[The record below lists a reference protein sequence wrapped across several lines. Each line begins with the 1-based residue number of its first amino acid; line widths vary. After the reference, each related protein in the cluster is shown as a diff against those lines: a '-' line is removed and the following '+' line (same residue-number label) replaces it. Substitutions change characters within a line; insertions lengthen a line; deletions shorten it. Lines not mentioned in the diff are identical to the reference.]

1 VDEKQR
7 PDAKPARI
15 DRIKLS
21 FRIRN
26 QAGLRTDEKCV
37 RNSGAALGR
46 SSVVPLPFSWPPGA
60 AVRRDHIAE
69 ETTMDYRLL
78 GRTGVRVSPLC
89 LGTMM
94 FGAQTSEAESIRIIH
109 KAIDVGINFV
119 DTADMYS
126 TGESERIVGK
136 ALANRRDAVVL
147 ATKGRHKMGEGQNDW
162 GGSRLHMRQ
171 ALDASLRRLATDHID
186 LYYIHAPDYET
197 PIEETLRFLD
207 DAVRQGKILY
217 PACSNFRAWRVCE
230 ALWTS
235 DKLGLARFA
244 AMQPLYNLVN
254 RDIEVELLP
263 LCQAHGLGVVTYSP
277 LARGILTGKYK
288 PGEKFPEGSRAA
300 RSDKRMREAELR
312 DESLDI
318 SQQLAAH
325 CKSKGVAPSQF
336 ALAWC
341 LANSILT
348 SVILGPRTMEQF
360 DDNVASLQVNITAE
374 DETFVDR
381 LVPPGEHSGKG
392 FNDPLYP
399 VTGRPRNHAK

>member
-1 VDEKQR
+1 MQ
-7 PDAKPARI
+7 
-15 DRIKLS
+15 
-21 FRIRN
+21 
-26 QAGLRTDEKCV
+26 
-37 RNSGAALGR
+37 
-46 SSVVPLPFSWPPGA
+46 
-60 AVRRDHIAE
+60 H
-69 ETTMDYRLL
+69 RLL

-94 FGAQTSEAESIRIIH
+94 FGGPTAEADSIRIIH
-109 KAIDVGINFV
+109 RALDAGINFV

-136 ALANRRDAVVL
+136 ALAERRANTVL
-147 ATKGRHKMGEGQNDW
+147 ATKGRHKMGDGANDL
-162 GGSRLHMRQ
+162 GASRLHLRQ
-171 ALDASLRRLATDHID
+171 ALDASLKRLGTDYID
-186 LYYIHAPDYET
+186 LYYVHAPDYDT
-197 PIEETLRFLD
+197 PIDETLRFLD

-244 AMQPLYNLVN
+244 AVQPLYNLVN

-263 LCQAHGLGVVTYSP
+263 LCQEHKLAVVSYSP

-288 PGEKFPEGSRAA
+288 PGEAFPEGSRAS
-300 RSDKRMREAELR
+300 RNDKRMREAELR
-312 DESLDI
+312 EESLAI
-318 SQQLAAH
+318 SQKLADH
-325 CKSKGVAPSQF
+325 CRARGVAPSQF

-341 LANSILT
+341 LANPIMTSI
-348 SVILGPRTMEQF
+348 ILGPRTLEQLE
-360 DDNVASLQVNITAE
+360 DNLAALSVEITADDE
-374 DETFVDR
+374 DFVDL

-399 VTGRPRNHAK
+399 VTGRPRV